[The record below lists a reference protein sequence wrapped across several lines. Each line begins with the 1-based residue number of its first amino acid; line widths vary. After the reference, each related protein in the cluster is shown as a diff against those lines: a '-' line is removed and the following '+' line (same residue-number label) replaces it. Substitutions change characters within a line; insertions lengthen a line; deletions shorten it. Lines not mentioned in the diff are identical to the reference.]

1 MSLPLLPILLIGG
14 GVVALVAL
22 SPSSSKAAASPP
34 TSPPAPGK
42 LVWRGSMLIPIKQC
56 TDALAAMPPAMVDK
70 LVKSDLSDLIELGD
84 QADKLGLTQAAQ
96 CLRAT
101 AARTRIDALAEDCY
115 VALLGLPANVLK
127 ATAASI
133 RSAASADDLRAVAS
147 SLDAG
152 GYKDAAA
159 CIRARADK
167 VDMHFKDVEKILGR
181 KLVSTGI
188 CDQRLFELPEA
199 SFKKILQAVNES
211 DPSELHKL
219 AKGLNEL
226 GFKDSA
232 ACIEERAVA
241 MEKGV
246 PAPAPVS
253 MPGLGGSRLLGPGAP
268 SGDRAIAPAP
278 LDLLDLRRNPGG
290 LVKQAVAVA
299 DEFLIYA
306 GGDILDGVPDEFK
319 KEVGGVL
326 ERLRAFAGNLPAS
339 GYTVSELLQ
348 LADLLNAAPRA
359 AKIIKDAADEINM
372 LRNWPL
378 ITKDKSYFAAAKE
391 ILSGMR
397 RIQDDSDG
405 LTYAESATPRSP
417 SAEMYR
423 DDVAAL
429 RDMAI
434 GAGDGGPGSASSRI
448 SGFIVDIDNG
458 RVRSRV
464 DF

>member
-34 TSPPAPGK
+34 PSPPAPGK

-167 VDMHFKDVEKILGR
+167 VDAHFKDVEKILGR

-211 DPSELHKL
+211 NPDELHKL
-219 AKGLNEL
+219 AKGLGEL

-278 LDLLDLRRNPGG
+278 LDL
-290 LVKQAVAVA
+290 
-299 DEFLIYA
+299 IYA
-306 GGDILDGVPDEFK
+306 GGDVLDGVPDEFK

-348 LADLLNAAPRA
+348 LADLLTAAPRA

-378 ITKDKSYFAAAKE
+378 ITKDKSYFAEAKGV
-391 ILSGMR
+391 LSGMR

-417 SAEMYR
+417 SAGMYR
-423 DDVAAL
+423 DKVAAL

-448 SGFIVDIDNG
+448 SGFIVDIDSG

>member
-1 MSLPLLPILLIGG
+1 MSLPLPLLPILLIGG

-34 TSPPAPGK
+34 APGK

-56 TDALAAMPPAMVDK
+56 TDALATMPPAMVDK

-167 VDMHFKDVEKILGR
+167 VDTHFKDVEKILGR

-219 AKGLNEL
+219 AKGLSEL

-278 LDLLDLRRNPGG
+278 LDL
-290 LVKQAVAVA
+290 
-299 DEFLIYA
+299 IYA
-306 GGDILDGVPDEFK
+306 GGDVLDGVPDEFK
-319 KEVGGVL
+319 KEVAGVL

-348 LADLLNAAPRA
+348 LADLLTAAPRA

-391 ILSGMR
+391 VLSGMR

-405 LTYAESATPRSP
+405 LTYAESATPRFP
-417 SAEMYR
+417 SAGMYR

-429 RDMAI
+429 RDMAV